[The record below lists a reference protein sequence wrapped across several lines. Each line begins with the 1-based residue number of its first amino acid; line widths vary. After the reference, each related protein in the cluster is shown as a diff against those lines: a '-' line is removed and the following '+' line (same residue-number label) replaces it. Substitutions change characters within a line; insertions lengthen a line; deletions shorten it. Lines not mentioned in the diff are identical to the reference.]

1 MNHSI
6 LAATVAAAAAL
17 SLAACQENE
26 DLGQTPPVNAAQDV
40 ASTGVGMASAVA
52 GGLQAETYV
61 PAAHIADMYE
71 IRAAEIALE
80 KAQDARVRALAPM
93 IVSDHRTMA
102 SQIEAALPQAQLE
115 ENVTLPEQMDE
126 RRQGMID
133 NLQAAS
139 ADTFDLAYLHQQLAA
154 HLEALTLHSEYAE
167 AGDSEVLKP
176 IAAQAAE
183 KIEKHLAMVRAVG
196 GEELEAM
203 AN

>member
-1 MNHSI
+1 MKSMI
-6 LAATVAAAAAL
+6 LTASATAAL
-17 SLAACQENE
+17 LLAGCQENE

-40 ASTGVGMASAVA
+40 ASTGVGMASAVV

-80 KAQDARVRALAPM
+80 KGQDARVRELAQM
-93 IVSDHRTMA
+93 IISDHRTMA
-102 SQIEAALPQAQLE
+102 SQMEAALPQAQLE

-183 KIEKHLAMVRAVG
+183 KIEKHLAMVREVG

>member
-1 MNHSI
+1 MKAMI
-6 LAATVAAAAAL
+6 LTASATAAL
-17 SLAACQENE
+17 LLAGCQENE

-52 GGLQAETYV
+52 GGLRAETYV

-71 IRAAEIALE
+71 IRAAEIAME
-80 KAQDARVRALAPM
+80 KAQDARVRELAQM
-93 IVSDHRTMA
+93 IISDHRTMA
-102 SQIEAALPQAQLE
+102 SQMEDALPQAQLQG
-115 ENVTLPEQMDE
+115 NVTLPQQMDE

-183 KIEKHLAMVRAVG
+183 KIEKHLAMVRDVG
-196 GEELEAM
+196 GEELEQL

>member
-1 MNHSI
+1 
-6 LAATVAAAAAL
+6 
-17 SLAACQENE
+17 
-26 DLGQTPPVNAAQDV
+26 
-40 ASTGVGMASAVA
+40 
-52 GGLQAETYV
+52 
-61 PAAHIADMYE
+61 
-71 IRAAEIALE
+71 
-80 KAQDARVRALAPM
+80 M
-93 IVSDHRTMA
+93 IISDHRTMA
-102 SQIEAALPQAQLE
+102 SQMEAALPQAQLE

-183 KIEKHLAMVRAVG
+183 KIEKHLAMVREVG

>member
-1 MNHSI
+1 MKSMI
-6 LAATVAAAAAL
+6 LTASATAAL
-17 SLAACQENE
+17 LLAGCQDNE

-40 ASTGVGMASAVA
+40 ASTGVGMASAVV

-80 KAQDARVRALAPM
+80 KGQDARVRELAQM
-93 IVSDHRTMA
+93 IISDHRTMA
-102 SQIEAALPQAQLE
+102 SQMEAALPQAQLE

-183 KIEKHLAMVRAVG
+183 KIEKHLAMVREVG

>member
-1 MNHSI
+1 MKSMI
-6 LAATVAAAAAL
+6 LTASATAAL
-17 SLAACQENE
+17 LLAGCQDNE
-26 DLGQTPPVNAAQDV
+26 DLGQTPPVNAVQDV
-40 ASTGVGMASAVA
+40 ASTGVGMASAVV

-80 KAQDARVRALAPM
+80 KGQDARVRELAQM
-93 IVSDHRTMA
+93 IISDHRTMA

-183 KIEKHLAMVRAVG
+183 KIEKHLAMVREVG

>member
-1 MNHSI
+1 MKAMI
-6 LAATVAAAAAL
+6 LTASATAAL
-17 SLAACQENE
+17 LLAGCQENE

-80 KAQDARVRALAPM
+80 KGQDARVRELAQM
-93 IVSDHRTMA
+93 IISDHRTMA
-102 SQIEAALPQAQLE
+102 SQMEAALPQAQLE

-154 HLEALTLHSEYAE
+154 HLEALTLHSEYAQ

-183 KIEKHLAMVRAVG
+183 KIEKHLAMVREVG
-196 GEELEAM
+196 GEELEQA

>member
-1 MNHSI
+1 MKSMI
-6 LAATVAAAAAL
+6 LTASATAAL
-17 SLAACQENE
+17 LLAGCQDNE

-40 ASTGVGMASAVA
+40 ASTGVGMASAVV
-52 GGLQAETYV
+52 GGLRAETYV

-80 KAQDARVRALAPM
+80 KGQDARVRELAQM
-93 IVSDHRTMA
+93 IISDHRTMA

-183 KIEKHLAMVRAVG
+183 KIEKHLAMVREVG

>member
-1 MNHSI
+1 MKSMI
-6 LAATVAAAAAL
+6 LTASATAAL
-17 SLAACQENE
+17 LLAGCQDNE

-40 ASTGVGMASAVA
+40 ASTGVGMASAVV
-52 GGLQAETYV
+52 GGLRAETYV

-80 KAQDARVRALAPM
+80 KGQDARVRELAQM
-93 IVSDHRTMA
+93 IISDHRTMA

-176 IAAQAAE
+176 ASIRRVWMRSTAPPFQP
-183 KIEKHLAMVRAVG
+183 
-196 GEELEAM
+196 
-203 AN
+203 

>member
-1 MNHSI
+1 MKSMI
-6 LAATVAAAAAL
+6 LTASATAAL
-17 SLAACQENE
+17 LLAGCQENE
-26 DLGQTPPVNAAQDV
+26 DLGQTPPVNAVQDV
-40 ASTGVGMASAVA
+40 ASTGVGMASAVV

-80 KAQDARVRALAPM
+80 KGQDARVRELAQM
-93 IVSDHRTMA
+93 IISDHRTMA
-102 SQIEAALPQAQLE
+102 SQMEAALPQAQLE

-183 KIEKHLAMVRAVG
+183 KIEKHLAMVREVG

>member
-1 MNHSI
+1 MKSMI
-6 LAATVAAAAAL
+6 LTASATAAL
-17 SLAACQENE
+17 LLAGCQDNE

-40 ASTGVGMASAVA
+40 ASTGVGMASAVV
-52 GGLQAETYV
+52 GGLRAETYV

-80 KAQDARVRALAPM
+80 KGQDARVRELAQM
-93 IVSDHRTMA
+93 IISDHRTMA
-102 SQIEAALPQAQLE
+102 SQMEAALPQAQLE

-183 KIEKHLAMVRAVG
+183 KIEKHLAMVREVG

>member
-1 MNHSI
+1 MKSMI
-6 LAATVAAAAAL
+6 LTASATAAL
-17 SLAACQENE
+17 LLAGCQDNE
-26 DLGQTPPVNAAQDV
+26 DLGQTPPVNAVQDV
-40 ASTGVGMASAVA
+40 ASTGVGMASAVV

-80 KAQDARVRALAPM
+80 KGQDARVRELAQM
-93 IVSDHRTMA
+93 IISDHRTMA
-102 SQIEAALPQAQLE
+102 SQMEAALPQAQLE

-183 KIEKHLAMVRAVG
+183 KIEKHLAMVREVG